1 MSKQEFINHITNQY
15 KCTKTEAEKVIN
27 MFNMSHLIN
36 CYLEYFIYDF
46 FPLIVKLKLI
56 DIITLHCYND
66 RQFAI
71 KSRHKK
77 HN

>member
-1 MSKQEFINHITNQY
+1 
-15 KCTKTEAEKVIN
+15 